1 MKILV
6 PFKRV
11 VENGAKPKPNADGS
25 AADTAP
31 FKMEMNWFD
40 QIALEEA
47 VRLREGGSTPE
58 LSGAEIVVVTVGT
71 PEDEEAFG
79 KALAMGADRAV
90 LLEADGPLDARAI
103 AKALAEFAKTE
114 GPDLIL
120 MGKLATDADE
130 NQVAGRLAA
139 ILGWPQA
146 TCAAKVEMREGGVTV
161 VRETDDGEETV
172 SMTLPAVVSADLR
185 LNEPRYLPIP
195 AIIKAKNKPRS
206 RQAAG
211 TLSPVGVRSVGVR
224 KPPDRGAG
232 KRVGTAKEL
241 FDALVAQGAL

>member
-25 AADTAP
+25 AADTSP

-47 VRLREGGSTPE
+47 VRLREGGID
-58 LSGAEIVVVTVGT
+58 AEIVVVTVGT
-71 PEDEEAFG
+71 TADEEAFG

-90 LLEADGPLDARAI
+90 LLETSSSLDARGV
-103 AKALAEFAKTE
+103 AKALVAYVRDEA
-114 GPDLIL
+114 PDLVL

-130 NQVAGRLAA
+130 NQIAGRLAA
-139 ILGWPQA
+139 LLGWPQA
-146 TCAAKVEMREGGVTV
+146 TCAAKITLDAGKVTV

-172 SMTLPAVVSADLR
+172 SMNLPAVVSADLR

-206 RQAAG
+206 RQPAAEAPA
-211 TLSPVGVRSVGVR
+211 LGVRSTGVR

-232 KRVGTAKEL
+232 QRVGTAKEL